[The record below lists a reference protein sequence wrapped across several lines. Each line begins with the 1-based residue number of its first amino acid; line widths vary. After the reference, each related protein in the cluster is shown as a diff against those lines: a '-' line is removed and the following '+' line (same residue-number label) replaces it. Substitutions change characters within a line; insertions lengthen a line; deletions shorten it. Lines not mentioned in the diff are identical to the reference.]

1 MLSFEWLDT
10 EQNFIHQQ
18 VLMDA
23 KKLEKEDLL
32 KLFDT
37 VHKQSL
43 IRNRLFSGLVKHCVR
58 TGVTLPSFDTLL
70 APQEIKR
77 NPVST

>member
-1 MLSFEWLDT
+1 MLSFEWLDA
-10 EQNFIHQQ
+10 EQNFVHQQ

-23 KKLEKEDLL
+23 KKLTKEDLL
-32 KLFDT
+32 KLFEM

-43 IRNRLFSGLVKHCVR
+43 IRNRLFTGLVKHNVKN
-58 TGVTLPSFDTLL
+58 GQLLPSFDTLL

-77 NPVST
+77 APVAT

>member
-23 KKLEKEDLL
+23 KKLEKEDLF
-32 KLFDT
+32 KLFDM

-43 IRNRLFSGLVKHCVR
+43 VRNRLFSCLVKHCVR
-58 TGVTLPSFDTLL
+58 TGVILPSFDTLL